1 MKGLF
6 RAFVEAE
13 EKKETLKRKQITFE
27 PRRNFGEISV
37 SVKNDRD
44 AEKKFR
50 FRFFLFRK
58 QKKTISPRF

>member
-13 EKKETLKRKQITFE
+13 EKKETLKRKQKTFE

-44 AEKKFR
+44 AEKSFGSG
-50 FRFFLFRK
+50 FFCFEN
-58 QKKTISPRF
+58 KKTISPRF